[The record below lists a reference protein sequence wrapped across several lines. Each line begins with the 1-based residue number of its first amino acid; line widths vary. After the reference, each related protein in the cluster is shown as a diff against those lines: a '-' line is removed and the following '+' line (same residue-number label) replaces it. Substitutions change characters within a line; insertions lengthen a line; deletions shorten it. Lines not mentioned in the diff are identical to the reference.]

1 MRGIREECGEDIRFV
16 VMAKDPIQQINAQRA
31 LNRGYTHAPAAQL
44 PACEKTRRT
53 NTAAKNFSEV
63 LVAELENAPRGFR
76 GGEGEAAE
84 VGEQAP
90 LHANGNGT
98 AIGSSICADGSSYCV
113 KPYHAIPEVN
123 YRTIMMG
130 SGWGEKQGRLAH
142 CKYHCKCQTKRLVNR
157 FAKQQVCKS
166 EDRCTRFT
174 FDPASNLCELYTN
187 VSSAAEGFPPGGCA
201 QEYVEPNLHVQQ
213 LQLLLQHFPVR
224 KSQLAN
230 QNSAKPLDLRCALL
244 GVPTKTCLESSCIKQ
259 STPHFVYD

>member
-44 PACEKTRRT
+44 PACEKIRRSS
-53 NTAAKNFSEV
+53 TAAKNFSEV
-63 LVAELENAPRGFR
+63 LVAELENAPRGVR
-76 GGEGEAAE
+76 GGAG

-90 LHANGNGT
+90 LHASGT
-98 AIGSSICADGSSYCV
+98 TIGSSICAGGASHCV
-113 KPYHAIPEVN
+113 EVN
-123 YRTIMMG
+123 YKTIMMG
-130 SGWGEKQGRLAH
+130 SGWVEEQERPGR
-142 CKYHCKCQTKRLVNR
+142 CKYHCKCQ
-157 FAKQQVCKS
+157 AKQQLCKS

-224 KSQLAN
+224 KSQLVN
-230 QNSAKPLDLRCALL
+230 QNSAKIWILRCGLL
-244 GVPTKTCLESSCIKQ
+244 LTSVGAGGPNLNINQNTHTSNPAAYKKKS
-259 STPHFVYD
+259 PHFVYD